1 MGARMRQDDNNEERM
16 LITKAKQGHV
26 EAFETLV
33 KRYQQSIYFLCRK
46 MTGSHQSADD
56 LSQDTFIKAYFA
68 LDTFKDGMN
77 FFTWIRKIA
86 INNSLNCLKKSKR
99 EESLG
104 DNVENIRDQS
114 SIGKELPQEML
125 RRNRMEQTFKKALK
139 TLPAEQKIVFVL
151 RVFENQSYKEMA
163 KILNISKGTVMS
175 RLSRAR
181 EKIKSAMAEH
191 L

>member
-86 INNSLNCLKKSKR
+86 INNSLNFLKKSKR

-114 SIGKELPQEML
+114 SIGQELPQEML

>member
-1 MGARMRQDDNNEERM
+1 MRQDANNEERM
-16 LITKAKQGHV
+16 LITRAKQGNV

-33 KRYQQSIYFLCRK
+33 RKYQQSIYYLCK
-46 MTGSHQSADD
+46 GMTGSHQSADD

-68 LDTFKDGMN
+68 LDRFQDGMN

-86 INNSLNCLKKSKR
+86 VNNSLNFLKKSKR
-99 EESLG
+99 EEPLG
-104 DNVENIRDQS
+104 ENVENVRYRS
-114 SIGKELPQEML
+114 SLGQEMPHEML

-139 TLPAEQKIVFVL
+139 ALPPEQKIVFVL
-151 RVFENQSYKEMA
+151 RVFENQSYKEIA
-163 KILNISKGTVMS
+163 RLLNITKGTVMS

-181 EKIKSAMAEH
+181 EKIKLSMAEY